1 MQKIIEK
8 VDATG
13 SVERKKGSGR
23 PLSARTQ
30 ANVEGVEREVYSQ
43 EDPDTGE
50 WQKHKSPSA
59 ISKTLGISRSSV
71 RRIIVFDLN
80 LKCYRRIK
88 TKNLTIGDK
97 EKRAVR
103 CKRLLRTFTRERLSK
118 TFFSDEKSRFP
129 KAIMVSVAV
138 SMMGKTSLIFVEPGV
153 KINSAYYCNNV
164 LSKMIPEMNAISNRH
179 YTFQQDGARSHT
191 SRCMLSYL
199 SDHLPR
205 SAQLLDPQDWPTN
218 SPDLNPLDYSVWAS
232 LEQKVNIQNL
242 EHLGQRLIEAWE
254 SMEQV
259 EIDKIIGAFRKRL
272 KACITAEGGRFEHLL
287 K

>member
-1 MQKIIEK
+1 MTQFKQLGVSVVIIMPYSQEDKLLIKHYRITYRWGSKKILRNFGGGKEWSLGGVQKIIEK
-8 VDATG
+8 VDATV

-59 ISKTLGISRSSV
+59 ISKSLGISRSSV

-97 EKRAVR
+97 EKSVVR

-118 TFFSDEKSRFP
+118 TFFSDEKIFTAEGIFNQKNDVVYSQDRKRNIDKKRLHHEKSRFP

-153 KINSAYYCNNV
+153 KIT
-164 LSKMIPEMNAISNRH
+164 L
-179 YTFQQDGARSHT
+179 HT
-191 SRCMLSYL
+191 IATTSC
-199 SDHLPR
+199 
-205 SAQLLDPQDWPTN
+205 
-218 SPDLNPLDYSVWAS
+218 
-232 LEQKVNIQNL
+232 QK
-242 EHLGQRLIEAWE
+242 
-254 SMEQV
+254 
-259 EIDKIIGAFRKRL
+259 
-272 KACITAEGGRFEHLL
+272 
-287 K
+287 